1 MATTFSRRLAR
12 TGQSFLRSKCHRMST
27 SSQHILKSPLPD
39 LEEPP
44 KGNFINY
51 LFKDMNI
58 NINKEAVRCSMTGK
72 TYKYGELW
80 DKMSRFAGLL
90 QKLGV
95 QKGDVVALYG
105 PNFPDYAVV
114 FFGTMF
120 TGATL
125 SPVSCTNTPDEIA
138 RHLSDCGAK
147 VVVGHPLLEA
157 PLTAA
162 LEAYGKHTHC
172 LMMGPSAIPKSI
184 NMLQALEDSN
194 IPFLD
199 PVELTGDEAV
209 VLPYS
214 SGTTGPPKGVVQSH
228 HAFATFMKIIT
239 DPYFYSEGQDPN
251 IQDQFFG
258 LMPFYHIYGMNIMAV
273 AFFMGMRLVTAPK
286 FDAPTFVK
294 TISDHKIDRLH
305 IVPPM
310 LNFLVQ
316 TPVATPEALSCI
328 RGIIIAAAPVAPS
341 MAQAFKQK
349 MDKDLVFQECF
360 GMTEVYVT
368 HQTPIEAEKLGT
380 SGQIL
385 PNCQSKLIDGETGN
399 TVPANT
405 QGELLVKTPAMMKG
419 YFNNPSATAQTID
432 EDGWLHTGDIAVYD
446 DEGYFKIVDRT
457 KELIKVKGLQV
468 SPSELEDVIR
478 AHPKIADIGV
488 IGVPHERLGEAPRA
502 FVVVKEP
509 MAAEEL
515 HQYLATRVSAHK
527 QLVGGI
533 TIVDALP
540 KNATGKLLR
549 KELQKIALEE

>member
-1 MATTFSRRLAR
+1 MASAFSRRLAR
-12 TGQSFLRSKCHRMST
+12 SGTNLLRSKCLQMST

-39 LEEPP
+39 VEEPF

-51 LFKDMNI
+51 LFKDIQKNLD
-58 NINKEAVRCSMTGK
+58 KEAVRCSVTGK
-72 TYKYGELW
+72 SYKYGELW

-95 QKGDVVALYG
+95 QKGDVVALHG
-105 PNFPDYAVV
+105 PNFPDYAIV

-157 PLTAA
+157 PLNDA
-162 LEAYGKHTHC
+162 LEVYGKHTHY
-172 LMMGPSAIPKSI
+172 LMMGPSANPKAI
-184 NMLQALEDSN
+184 NMMQALEDSS

-199 PVELTGDEAV
+199 PVELTGDETV

-214 SGTTGPPKGVVQSH
+214 SGTTGPPKGVVQTH
-228 HAFATFMKIIT
+228 HAFATFMKLIT
-239 DPYFYSEGQDPN
+239 HPYFYSQGQDPN
-251 IQDQFFG
+251 IQDQFLG

-273 AFFMGMRLVTAPK
+273 SFFHGMRLVTAPK
-286 FDAPTFVK
+286 FDAPTFIQ

-305 IVPPM
+305 IVPPI
-310 LNFLVQ
+310 LNYMVQ
-316 TPVATPEALSCI
+316 SPAATPGALSCI

-341 MAQAFKQK
+341 MAHAFKQK
-349 MDKDLVFQECF
+349 MNRDLVFQECF
-360 GMTEVYVT
+360 GMTETYVT

-385 PNCQSKLIDGETGN
+385 PNCQSKLIDSETGN
-399 TVPANT
+399 TLPAYT
-405 QGELLVKTPAMMKG
+405 KGELLVKTPGMMKE
-419 YFNNPSATAQTID
+419 YYNNPSATAETID
-432 EDGWLHTGDIAVYD
+432 ENGWLHTGDIAVYD

-478 AHPKIADIGV
+478 AHPKIADIGI

-502 FVVVKEP
+502 FVVVKES
-509 MAAEEL
+509 MGHEEL
-515 HQYLATRVSAHK
+515 HQYLATRLAAHK
-527 QLVGGI
+527 QLAGGI

-549 KELQKIALEE
+549 KDLQKMALEG